1 MEVESFDALRVGLA
15 TSNDIRTWSHGEV
28 KKPETINY
36 RTLKP
41 EKDGLFCEKI
51 FGPTKDWECSCGKY
65 KRVRYKG
72 IVCERCGVEVTK
84 SAVRRERMGH
94 IELAAPVTHIW
105 YFKGVPSRL
114 GYLLNMAP
122 KDLEKI
128 IYFAAYRVMGVHH
141 EDKALDAALI
151 REDYVTRMRSLV
163 DGRNEEFRA
172 VAGAELDEMEALG
185 LVPQLS
191 NKFWEAPIWVDKA
204 VAKSLEQLITAEEK
218 NPDGFWGKKGSD
230 DVDATGS
237 APDAATAKRIK
248 QLQSE
253 FKKKTDK
260 IVREYARI
268 ERPANLQK
276 EQLAWRLFLT
286 TEKGDLIQNDVIFDH
301 FDYTFSDYFDTSI
314 GAEAVQRVL
323 SEFDLDAEAAS
334 LREQIA
340 TTKGSKQTQ
349 AIKRLKVVQSFISSS
364 TPPTSMVLDVL
375 PVLPPE
381 IRPMVQLDGG
391 RFATSDLNDLYRRV
405 INRNNRLK
413 RFIDL
418 GAVPKTILNNEK
430 RMLQEAVDALF
441 DNGRRGR
448 AVTGTGNRALK
459 SLSDLLKGKQG
470 RFRQNLLGK
479 RVDYSGRS
487 VIVVGP
493 QLKLHQCGLPK
504 QMALELFKP
513 FVMKRLVDLGLAQNI
528 KAAKR
533 MVERSRPQ
541 VWGVLEEVIR
551 ERPVLLNRAP
561 TLHRLGIQAF
571 EPLLVE
577 GKAIQLHPLVCTAF
591 NADFDGDQMAVHLP
605 LSVEAQAEA
614 RILMLASNN
623 ILKPSDGRPV
633 AVPTQDM
640 IIGLYFLTG
649 ERSEAQR
656 PEWYDA
662 DGKKTGTKG
671 AYVGPT
677 FGSIAEA
684 QLALDHNKLHI
695 QDKVNIRLNGKKQ
708 FTTLGRALFNET
720 LPEGFDYVEE
730 RVGKKEIGRIVDR
743 LVANF
748 GRVEVAA
755 ALDNI
760 KDAGFY
766 WATRSGVSMS
776 ISDANFDPKGT
787 FEKKRADLITA
798 AEKDHTK
805 IQEAFDLGMKSDLER
820 RDELGALW
828 FKKTSEI
835 QTLLQESIPEDNAI
849 NMMVTSGARGNWLQI
864 RSIVGMRGPVATS
877 SGDFAPMPVK
887 GNYLIGLTANEYFIN
902 ATGARK
908 GNADTAMKTAA
919 AGYLTRRLVDV
930 AQDVIVREPDCG
942 TSKGLEKDLLDADQ
956 VELSVLH
963 RTLLEDVTVAGKKIA
978 TAGTLIKQD
987 LVQTLLDAKLET
999 VMVRSVLTCEAEH
1012 GVCAAC
1018 YGSSLATGDPVE
1030 LGEAIGIIAAQS
1042 IGEPGTQLTMRT
1054 FHTGGAASSAKKQT
1068 ILKSIG
1074 GQKVRV
1080 ERLISYDITQGLNGV
1095 TDLLEARV
1103 GWRQAGKVAVMAFWP
1118 GTVDIVEVASSG
1130 QNKKFDVYVRPNG
1143 EKAEKEAEDMAQ
1155 RYSFSRTTSK
1165 TFKKLSPYTPIT
1177 SVTSIDDLVVEKG
1190 DVVTAGDYLVD
1201 GTPIPHE
1208 VLMVKGSREAA
1219 AEIIRGVQAIYGS
1232 QGVPL
1237 HDKHLEVIVRQM
1249 LGKVTVI
1256 DSGQTNMLPGE
1267 IIDRNSFIRLNRA
1280 AVEKGLKPASGRQ
1293 EVMGMTRASLAA
1305 QSWLSAASFQET
1317 TRVLTQAALDRRE
1330 DKLVGLTENVIIG
1343 KLIPAGTG
1351 MHRYRDITV
1360 EATEAAKNESYPNR
1374 MWNSTEGLV
1383 ATEDEFSDTGLT
1395 FTSFDTYT
1403 GGEEEKTI

>member
-1 MEVESFDALRVGLA
+1 MSVKVENFSALRVGLA
-15 TSNDIRTWSHGEV
+15 TSEDIRSWSSGEV

-65 KRVRYKG
+65 KRVRFKG

-84 SAVRRERMGH
+84 SSVRRERMGH

-128 IYFAAYRVMGVHH
+128 IYFAAYRVMDIDH
-141 EDKALDAALI
+141 ELKDAEYDLVREEYVSRI
-151 REDYVTRMRSLV
+151 RALV
-163 DGRNEEFRA
+163 DARDEEFEA
-172 VAGAELDEMEALG
+172 AASTEIAEMRELG
-185 LVPQLS
+185 LELQIS
-191 NKFWEAPIWVDKA
+191 NKFWEAPRWIEKQFL
-204 VAKSLEQLITAEEK
+204 KSVEQLIMAEEK
-218 NPDGFWGKKGSD
+218 DVDGFWSARTLALETDEEQDDAVVRTSDETKK
-230 DVDATGS
+230 
-237 APDAATAKRIK
+237 IK
-248 QLQSE
+248 KLMAD

-260 IVREYARI
+260 IVREYARL
-268 ERPANLQK
+268 ERPANLHK
-276 EQLAWRLFLT
+276 EQLSWRMFLSST
-286 TEKGDLIQNDVIFDH
+286 VGQLMPNDVVFDH
-301 FDYTFSDYFDTSI
+301 FDYYFSDYIITSI
-314 GAEAVQRVL
+314 GAEAVLQVL
-323 SEFDLDAEAAS
+323 AGFDLDGSAAE
-334 LREQIA
+334 LRAEIA

-349 AIKRLKVVQSFISSS
+349 AIKRLKVVNSFLQSG
-364 TPPTSMVLDVL
+364 TPPTSMVLSVL

-504 QMALELFKP
+504 LMALELFKP

-528 KAAKR
+528 KSAKR

-571 EPLLVE
+571 EPQLVE
-577 GKAIQLHPLVCTAF
+577 GKAIQLHPLVCAAF

-633 AVPTQDM
+633 ATPTQDM
-640 IIGLYFLTG
+640 IIGLFHLTTEVEGDIG
-649 ERSEAQR
+649 E
-656 PEWYDA
+656 
-662 DGKKTGTKG
+662 GKAFT
-671 AYVGPT
+671 
-677 FGSIAEA
+677 SMAEA
-684 QLALDHNKLHI
+684 QMAYDLGMLALGS
-695 QDKVNIRLNGKKQ
+695 KVRIRIEGELKE
-708 FTTLGRALFNET
+708 TTFGRALFNET
-720 LPEGFDYVEE
+720 LPAAYPFVNSQ
-730 RVGKKEIGRIVDR
+730 VGKKQLGQIVSDMVEMFSRTEVAQSLDR
-743 LVANF
+743 L
-748 GRVEVAA
+748 
-755 ALDNI
+755 
-760 KDAGFY
+760 KDAGFH
-766 WATRSGVSMS
+766 WATRSGVSMA

-787 FEKKRADLITA
+787 FDKERASRIA
-798 AEKDHTK
+798 KAEKLHTK
-805 IQEAFDLGMKSDLER
+805 IQEAFDNGLKSDLER

-828 FKKTSEI
+828 AKETKEI
-835 QTLLQESIPEDNAI
+835 EELLRESIPTDNAI
-849 NMMVTSGARGNWLQI
+849 FKMVTSGARGNWLQI
-864 RSIVGMRGPVATS
+864 RSIMGMRGPVATS

-887 GNYLIGLTANEYFIN
+887 GNYLLGLTPHEYFIN

-919 AGYLTRRLVDV
+919 AGYLTRRLCDV
-930 AQDVIVREPDCG
+930 AQDVIIQIEDCG
-942 TSKGLEKDLLDADQ
+942 TSKGLEKDLLDDDQ
-956 VELSVLH
+956 VELSIVGRSSLA
-963 RTLLEDVTVAGKKIA
+963 DVKVGKDV
-978 TAGTLIKQD
+978 LIKAGENID
-987 LVQTLLDAKLET
+987 HAGARRLKEAGVEIIT
-999 VMVRSVLTCEAEH
+999 VRSVLTCEAEA
-1012 GVCAAC
+1012 GICASC
-1018 YGSSLATGDPVE
+1018 YGVSLATNQKVTM
-1030 LGEAIGIIAAQS
+1030 GEAIGIIAAQS

-1054 FHTGGAASSAKKQT
+1054 FHTGGAAENTKKQT

-1103 GWRQAGKVAVMAFWP
+1103 GWRQAGRVAVMAFWA
-1118 GTVDIVEVASSG
+1118 GKVDIIEKVSATGTKSYE
-1130 QNKKFDVYVRPNG
+1130 VYVRPQG
-1143 EKAEKEAEDMAQ
+1143 EAAEKEAEALATQ
-1155 RYSFSRTTSK
+1155 YSFSRTASK
-1165 TFKKLSPYTPIT
+1165 TFKKLSPYLPIT
-1177 SVTSIDDLVVEKG
+1177 TVNSPADLVVEKG
-1190 DVVTAGDYLVD
+1190 DSVEAGDYLVD

-1208 VLMVKGSREAA
+1208 VLMIKGAREAA

-1232 QGVPL
+1232 QGVSL

-1249 LGKVTVI
+1249 LNKVTVI
-1256 DSGQTNMLPGE
+1256 DSGDTDMLPGE
-1267 IIDRNSFIRLNRA
+1267 IIDRQRFSAKNRA
-1280 AVEKGLKPASGRQ
+1280 AVAQGLRPASARQ

-1317 TRVLTQAALDRRE
+1317 TRVLTQAALDKRE
-1330 DKLVGLTENVIIG
+1330 DRLVGLKENVIIG

-1351 MHRYRDITV
+1351 FHAHRNFEVDGTE
-1360 EATEAAKNESYPNR
+1360 EAKAERYPNR
-1374 MWNSTEGLV
+1374 IW
-1383 ATEDEFSDTGLT
+1383 SDA
-1395 FTSFDTYT
+1395 SFDSSDLDSQ
-1403 GGEEEKTI
+1403 ELSLSIADPFAIDEN

>member
-1 MEVESFDALRVGLA
+1 MTMQVENFDALRVGLA
-15 TSNDIRTWSHGEV
+15 NSDEIRSWSSGEV

-65 KRVRYKG
+65 KRVRFKG

-84 SAVRRERMGH
+84 SSVRRERMGH

-128 IYFAAYRVMGVHH
+128 IYFAGYRVMGIHH
-141 EDKALDAALI
+141 EERTYDEGMI
-151 REDYVTRMRSLV
+151 REDYVSRVRTLLEQREAEMLALAQGEYDALV
-163 DGRNEEFRA
+163 GH
-172 VAGAELDEMEALG
+172 GLAL
-185 LVPQLS
+185 QIA
-191 NKFWEAPIWVDKA
+191 NKHWEQPRWVEKQW
-204 VAKSLEQLITAEEK
+204 VKSLEQLIAAEEK
-218 NPDGFWGKKGSD
+218 DVEGFFSGKELNETEDGEEESPVVRTPQEEKEIKK
-230 DVDATGS
+230 
-237 APDAATAKRIK
+237 
-248 QLQSE
+248 LMSE

-276 EQLAWRLFLT
+276 EQLAWRLYLT
-286 TEKGDLIQNDVIFDH
+286 TKPSDLIQNDVIFDH
-301 FDYTFSDYFDTSI
+301 FDYHFGDYFDTAI
-314 GAEAVQRVL
+314 GAEAIQRVL
-323 SEFDLDAEAAS
+323 SEFDLESAATE
-334 LREQIA
+334 LRETIA

-349 AIKRLKVVQSFISSS
+349 AIKRLKVVNSFLKSG

-413 RFIDL
+413 RFVDL
-418 GAVPKTILNNEK
+418 GAVPKTILNNEM

-493 QLKLHQCGLPK
+493 QLQLHQTGLPK
-504 QMALELFKP
+504 LMALELFKP
-513 FVMKRLVDLGLAQNI
+513 FVMKRLVDLGIAQNI
-528 KAAKR
+528 KSAKR

-541 VWGVLEEVIR
+541 VWGVLEDVIK

-571 EPLLVE
+571 EPVLVE
-577 GKAIQLHPLVCTAF
+577 GKAIQLHPLVCAAF

-605 LSVEAQAEA
+605 LTAEAQAEA

-633 AVPTQDM
+633 ATPTQDM
-640 IIGLYFLTG
+640 IIGIFHLTSELEGAEG
-649 ERSEAQR
+649 EGRVFGTLSEAEMAFDLGQITIGSKIKLR
-656 PEWYDA
+656 VETVEGSTIIETTYGRSIFNNLLP
-662 DGKKTGTKG
+662 KG
-671 AYVGPT
+671 FYEVDY
-677 FGSIAEA
+677 
-684 QLALDHNKLHI
+684 Q
-695 QDKVNIRLNGKKQ
+695 VGKKQ
-708 FTTLGRALFNET
+708 LGKIVSDLVDNYSRTEVSET
-720 LPEGFDYVEE
+720 LD
-730 RVGKKEIGRIVDR
+730 K
-743 LVANF
+743 L
-748 GRVEVAA
+748 
-755 ALDNI
+755 
-760 KDAGFY
+760 KDAGFH

-787 FEKKRADLITA
+787 FDKERAKMVLE
-798 AEKDHTK
+798 AEKRHTK
-805 IQEAFDLGMKSDLER
+805 IQEAYDSGLKSDLER
-820 RDELGALW
+820 RDELGELW
-828 FKKTSEI
+828 FKRTSEI
-835 QTLLQESIPEDNAI
+835 ESLLKDSIPEDNAI
-849 NMMVTSGARGNWLQI
+849 FKMVTSGARGNWLQI
-864 RSIVGMRGPVATS
+864 RSIMGMRGPVATS

-887 GNYLIGLTANEYFIN
+887 GNYLLGLTPHEYFIN

-930 AQDVIVREPDCG
+930 AQDVIIREEDCG
-942 TSKGLEKDLLDADQ
+942 TTKGLDKDLLDDDQ
-956 VELSVLH
+956 IELSILT
-963 RTLLEDVTVAGKKIA
+963 RSSAIDVKDGKKVILA
-978 TAGTLIKQD
+978 AGEVINQ
-987 LVQTLLDAKLET
+987 AKVAELKAAGHET
-999 VMVRSVLTCEAEH
+999 VMVRSVLTCEAER
-1012 GVCAAC
+1012 GICARC
-1018 YGSSLATGDPVE
+1018 YGNSLATNDVVE
-1030 LGEAIGIIAAQS
+1030 VGEAIGIIAAQS

-1054 FHTGGAASSAKKQT
+1054 FHTGGAANEAKKQT

-1103 GWRQAGKVAVMAFWP
+1103 GWRQAGKVAVMAFWG
-1118 GTVDIVEVASSG
+1118 GTVDIVEVPSGTSS
-1130 QNKKFDVYVRPNG
+1130 KKFDVYVRPNG
-1143 EKAEKEAEDMAQ
+1143 EAAEREAEAMAAQ
-1155 RYSFSRTTSK
+1155 YSFSRTTSK
-1165 TFKKLSPYTPIT
+1165 TFKKLSPYLPIT
-1177 SVTSIDDLVVEKG
+1177 SVSNPDDLLVEKG
-1190 DVVTAGDYLVD
+1190 DVVEAGDYLVD

-1208 VLMVKGSREAA
+1208 VLMIKGSREAA

-1249 LGKVTVI
+1249 LSKVTVI
-1256 DSGQTNMLPGE
+1256 ESGQTELLPGE
-1267 IIDRNSFIRLNRA
+1267 VVDRSHFARINRE
-1280 AVEKGLKPASGRQ
+1280 AVGDGRKPASARQ

-1317 TRVLTQAALDRRE
+1317 TRVLTQAALDRRIDPLE
-1330 DKLVGLTENVIIG
+1330 GLKENVIIG

-1351 MHRYRDITV
+1351 LQKYRNFEVDGTE
-1360 EATEAAKNESYPNR
+1360 EAKAERYPNR
-1374 MWNSTEGLV
+1374 IWTDNEVS
-1383 ATEDEFSDTGLT
+1383 DEFGTVEVDSSDL
-1395 FTSFDTYT
+1395 SFSSIEPLED
-1403 GGEEEKTI
+1403 